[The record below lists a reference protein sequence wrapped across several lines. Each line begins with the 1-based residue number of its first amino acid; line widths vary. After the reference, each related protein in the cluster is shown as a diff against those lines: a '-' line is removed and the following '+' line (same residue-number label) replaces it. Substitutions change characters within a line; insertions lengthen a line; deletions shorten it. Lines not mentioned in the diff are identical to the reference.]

1 MLCTGFFVE
10 REDFLHEIISE
21 ANLMTSFLKAAKKV
35 KKEEKMLGLLRLE
48 ASFSSEGLIQVD
60 TVHEAIT
67 WLSVALVS

>member
-1 MLCTGFFVE
+1 
-10 REDFLHEIISE
+10 
-21 ANLMTSFLKAAKKV
+21 MTSFLKAAKKV

-48 ASFSSEGLIQVD
+48 ASFSSVGLIQVD